1 LVQKFGVTVR
11 LPEELYMHLKQLAER
26 EERSMSYLM
35 EKPVEQYLQ
44 NNQPSQLALKLEG
57 KND

>member
-1 LVQKFGVTVR
+1 
-11 LPEELYMHLKQLAER
+11 MHLKQLAER